1 VPVEALKYSAIV
13 TLICLFIFGYFKSR
27 MTGVHPLKGALKVM
41 LIGAVA
47 ASAAYGVA
55 KIFER

>member
-1 VPVEALKYSAIV
+1 
-13 TLICLFIFGYFKSR
+13 LI
-27 MTGVHPLKGALKVM
+27 GALKVM

-47 ASAAYGVA
+47 AGAAFGVA